1 MLGKQHICINLK
13 KKRRKKTSNHKSNQ
27 RPTIVP
33 LPRHVTS
40 RRNLTTGGPF
50 FPTIRPRHHDLV
62 SFTWIPIR
70 PSHDVRSNPTP
81 LSAVDQTLIFKSY
94 KMASQSPAP
103 SKRSYSRYQKLAHES
118 RSFTVKYTDPFLFF
132 FCFSLS
138 LY

>member
-40 RRNLTTGGPF
+40 RRNLKTGGPF
-50 FPTIRPRHHDLV
+50 FPTFRPRHHDLA

-70 PSHDVRSNPTP
+70 SSHDV
-81 LSAVDQTLIFKSY
+81 DQTPQHSQPSIKLLSSNLI